1 MEFESKD
8 KLMEHAQVHMG
19 NKQVSSGNMTKYN
32 ARKVIGGSVAG
43 AEIKKL
49 IKKFVNELKI
59 REDLS
64 EARRISCV
72 QRLRVPILPRAFSR

>member
-1 MEFESKD
+1 MLEKGP
-8 KLMEHAQVHMG
+8 H
-19 NKQVSSGNMTKYN
+19 NN
-32 ARKVIGGSVAG
+32 
-43 AEIKKL
+43 EIKKL

-64 EARRISCV
+64 EVGRMSCV